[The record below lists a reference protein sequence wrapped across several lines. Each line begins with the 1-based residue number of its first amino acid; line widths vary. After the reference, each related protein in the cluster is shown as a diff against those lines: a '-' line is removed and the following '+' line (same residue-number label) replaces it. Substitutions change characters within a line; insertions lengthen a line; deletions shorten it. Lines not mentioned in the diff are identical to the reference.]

1 MRKIH
6 GMVLAIIGIITVL
19 FGIVLKIK
27 ENTVISVI
35 GGADGPTS
43 VFVAGKTSSVPVIIS
58 VILGII
64 LLVIGIFIIIRKN
77 KN

>member
-27 ENTVISVI
+27 ENTAISVI

-43 VFVAGKTSSVPVIIS
+43 VFVAGKISSVSVIIS